1 MMKRTLS
8 IFGLVAALAFS
19 GSLAASQAQDAM
31 LVPIKVGT
39 LKMAALT
46 DVWVAKQAKIFEQ
59 NGLDA
64 QLVEFRNGNEAI
76 AAHRGGDVDFVLSI
90 PGTAMTALERGFDL
104 VLVAQNE
111 VAKDQAPDAGAII
124 ALKDS
129 GLNSLA
135 DLAGKQIAVSG
146 LHSQMHVA
154 ALKALK
160 NAGVDVSTVQSVE
173 VPFASQIDALKAR
186 KVDAV
191 AELDPWTTVLR
202 SSGVAKVLGWTY
214 VDSVPGQPIGAWYVS
229 SAFAKKNPDIVRRFA
244 ESIRDSIA
252 YMQADPQRARQ
263 NVAAYTGLDPALVK
277 DMPINEWDYTIKPAS
292 WQATVDM
299 MVEMGVMD
307 HPHKAAEYFSEFV
320 QPYVAR

>member
-1 MMKRTLS
+1 M
-8 IFGLVAALAFS
+8 
-19 GSLAASQAQDAM
+19 
-31 LVPIKVGT
+31 
-39 LKMAALT
+39 
-46 DVWVAKQAKIFEQ
+46 
-59 NGLDA
+59 
-64 QLVEFRNGNEAI
+64 
-76 AAHRGGDVDFVLSI
+76 
-90 PGTAMTALERGFDL
+90 
-104 VLVAQNE
+104 LVAQNE
-111 VAKDQAPDAGAII
+111 VAKNQAPDSGAII

-173 VPFASQIDALKAR
+173 VPFASQIDALKSR

-202 SSGVAKVLGWTY
+202 SSDTAKVLGWTY

-244 ESIRDSIA
+244 EWIRDASNIW
-252 YMQADPQRARQ
+252 R
-263 NVAAYTGLDPALVK
+263 
-277 DMPINEWDYTIKPAS
+277 PIRSGPGRTSPPIPAS
-292 WQATVDM
+292 TRRWSRTCRSTNGTTRSSRRA
-299 MVEMGVMD
+299 GR
-307 HPHKAAEYFSEFV
+307 
-320 QPYVAR
+320 QPST